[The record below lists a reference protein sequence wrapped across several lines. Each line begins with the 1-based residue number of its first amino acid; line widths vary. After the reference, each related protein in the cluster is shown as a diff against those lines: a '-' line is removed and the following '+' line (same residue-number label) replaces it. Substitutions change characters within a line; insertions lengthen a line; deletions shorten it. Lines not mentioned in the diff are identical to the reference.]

1 VDLVSPL
8 AASTNS
14 TTAYGDDGNGVSAAE
29 AAVAIKGA
37 KDGNIGIDL
46 GDSAENNLD
55 LDLITETGWKYV
67 TNPVNAA
74 TSASGIVNTLYSTVS
89 TDRTAQFFFPL
100 SGDLG
105 NLYFRSRS
113 AGVVT
118 AWQELYHTGNT
129 GFLSFAPVNTSPT
142 GQYRFSLDVATNRL
156 VSETIDTIQSSHSL
170 FINPNGIVGSIQTTG
185 TATAYNTSSDPRLK
199 DFKAAPT
206 DEMINTEFGKLLDCF
221 AVFNWKADPNGALVW
236 GFDAHK
242 AIDNGCG
249 IGSDGQG
256 PRDLPL
262 GEEYQAAVTE
272 EKPVLDSDGNPVL
285 DEQGKPTVEVVEIE
299 PAKTVTPA
307 GVDQA
312 KAVPVLIAKIE
323 QLEKRIKLL
332 EGGK

>member
-1 VDLVSPL
+1 MPDYNLTNTAADIDKALQDSVDLVSPL

-55 LDLITETGWKYV
+55 LDLITETGWRYV

-129 GFLSFAPVNTSPT
+129 GVTSYT
-142 GQYRFSLDVATNRL
+142 DVAPTSVESIRFGNTQGR
-156 VSETIDTIQSSHSL
+156 
-170 FINPNGIVGSIQTTG
+170 INISKTSDGVVAAFYNGGTVAGSIEMTG
-185 TATAYNTSSDPRLK
+185 LVTGYFTSSDPRLK
-199 DFKAAPT
+199 DFLPAPT
-206 DEMINTEFGKLLDCF
+206 DEEINDYFNRVLDSA
-221 AVFNWKADPNGALVW
+221 AVFTWKSDPKKAKVW
-236 GFDAHK
+236 GFNAHK
-242 AIDNGCG
+242 ASDNGLHMASEG
-249 IGSDGQG
+249 RG
-256 PRDLPL
+256 PRDMAI
-262 GEEYQAAVTE
+262 GEEYQSA
-272 EKPVLDSDGNPVL
+272 VL
-285 DEQGKPTVEVVEIE
+285 DEEGNELE
-299 PAKTVTPA
+299 PAKYVTSA
-307 GVDQA
+307 GVDQS
-312 KAVPVLIAKIE
+312 KDIAALVFKIA
-323 QLEKRIKLL
+323 QLEQRIKTL
-332 EGGK
+332 EGV